1 MSDLTFPFIIAD
13 SNYDLA
19 KKTLQL
25 RYKYKRCF
33 IPNFPTEGREVENSG
48 VARETKGEG
57 RSFTK
62 LTPNR
67 YPAAMQ
73 FHDMLHDA

>member
-1 MSDLTFPFIIAD
+1 MIGLKSPFIIAD

-25 RYKYKRCF
+25 RYKCKRCF
-33 IPNFPTEGREVENSG
+33 TPNFPTEGREVGNSG
-48 VARETKGEG
+48 VAGQAEGEG
-57 RSFTK
+57 RSFTE
-62 LTPNR
+62 LTPNG

>member
-1 MSDLTFPFIIAD
+1 MIAD

-33 IPNFPTEGREVENSG
+33 TPNFSTEGREVGDSG
-48 VARETKGEG
+48 VAGQAEGED
-57 RSFTK
+57 RSFTEF
-62 LTPNR
+62 TPNG